1 MHQKRCVKYLLCK
14 VLVIPFCFYFSLVII
29 KMSYYYGFKRK
40 DLLKNAYD
48 KYRNKGGKEKAVLYY
63 QKNKDKIKRREKDSY
78 RSMTDIER
86 NEKKRKSLERYYKL
100 KAQYKE

>member
-1 MHQKRCVKYLLCK
+1 MVKKKLLC
-14 VLVIPFCFYFSLVII
+14 II
-29 KMSYYYGFKRK
+29 KNQR
-40 DLLKNAYD
+40 DD
-48 KYRNKGGKEKAVLYY
+48 EK
-63 QKNKDKIKRREKDSY
+63 REKDRY

>member
-1 MHQKRCVKYLLCK
+1 
-14 VLVIPFCFYFSLVII
+14 
-29 KMSYYYGFKRK
+29 MSYYYSFNRK
-40 DLLKNAYD
+40 DLLKIAYD
-48 KYRNKGGKEKAVLYY
+48 KYYNKGGKEKAALYY
-63 QKNKDKIKRREKDSY
+63 QKNKETIKNREKDSY